1 MNISKIKS
9 SNNNNQAE
17 SKKDIENIN
26 DEISSDKTQEVD
38 QAESPSP
45 LPTGGD
51 ENQDSPSGD
60 QNKVD
65 DTTIIDLDIDKLL
78 ELIGKIFASLED
90 PGNEAK
96 DL

>member
-17 SKKDIENIN
+17 SKKDISNIN
-26 DEISSDKTQEVD
+26 DSISSDKTQEVD

-51 ENQDSPSGD
+51 ENQDSPSRD